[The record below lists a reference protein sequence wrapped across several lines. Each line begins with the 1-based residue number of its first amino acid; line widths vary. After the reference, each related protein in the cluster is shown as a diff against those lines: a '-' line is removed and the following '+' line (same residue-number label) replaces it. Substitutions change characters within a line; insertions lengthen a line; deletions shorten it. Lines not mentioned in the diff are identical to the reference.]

1 MNISGEGQLLPT
13 KKHHQATNSESIKG
27 KNGKS
32 MQIAKMNLIYVASC
46 EVLVHFDF
54 SSPIN

>member
-1 MNISGEGQLLPT
+1 MKSRGYEHFWGRLLLPT

-32 MQIAKMNLIYVASC
+32 MQIAKMNLIYAR
-46 EVLVHFDF
+46 LL
-54 SSPIN
+54 